1 VAGHDGPAPGR
12 RTRPD
17 EDAVPQSKRHPARR
31 PEKRPAKA
39 NHRPR
44 PSSRPQPVTEVSAYR
59 RTLEIFSAGP
69 LAVLNRLP
77 GWLVPV
83 ILGVFLVAGLAWQSP
98 WSSVFLVIVG
108 LFLLWLLLLAW
119 PILDTKGRLM
129 RVVVVALVFAAA
141 VLRTLSLL

>member
-1 VAGHDGPAPGR
+1 
-12 RTRPD
+12 
-17 EDAVPQSKRHPARR
+17 VPQSKRHPARR

-44 PSSRPQPVTEVSAYR
+44 PTAAPQPAREISAYR

-69 LAVLNRLP
+69 LAVLNNLP

-83 ILGVFLVAGLAWQSP
+83 VLGIFLVAGLAWQSP
-98 WSSVFLVIVG
+98 WSSVFLVVVG

-141 VLRTLSLL
+141 VLRTMSLL

>member
-1 VAGHDGPAPGR
+1 MP
-12 RTRPD
+12 
-17 EDAVPQSKRHPARR
+17 ESKRHPARR

-44 PSSRPQPVTEVSAYR
+44 PSSKPQPVTNVSPYR

-69 LAVLNRLP
+69 LAVLNRMP
-77 GWLVPV
+77 GWIVPV

-98 WSSVFLVIVG
+98 WSSLFLVVVG

-129 RVVVVALVFAAA
+129 RVVVVALVFVAA
-141 VLRTLSLL
+141 VLRTMSLL